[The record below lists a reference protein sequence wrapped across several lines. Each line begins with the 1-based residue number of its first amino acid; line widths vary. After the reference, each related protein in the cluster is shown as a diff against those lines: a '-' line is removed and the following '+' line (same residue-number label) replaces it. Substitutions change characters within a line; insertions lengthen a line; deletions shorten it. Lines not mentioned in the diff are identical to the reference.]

1 LSYIY
6 HDREVVVVMF
16 GWIGITEAC
25 LKAHDKMENSDFV
38 IDPHAAIFQLAD
50 IGIVSDA
57 KEYCPN

>member
-1 LSYIY
+1 
-6 HDREVVVVMF
+6 MF

-38 IDPHAAIFQLAD
+38 IDPDAAIFQLAD

-57 KEYCPN
+57 KVYCPN